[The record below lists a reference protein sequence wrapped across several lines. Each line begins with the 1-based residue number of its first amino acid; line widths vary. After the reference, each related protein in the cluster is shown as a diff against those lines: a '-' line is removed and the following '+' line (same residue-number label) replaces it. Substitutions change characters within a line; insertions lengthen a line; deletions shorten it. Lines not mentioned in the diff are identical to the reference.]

1 MRDLTDKA
9 TVSKLEKAARVRE
22 RDESQALVQLME
34 STNGRAWILRSLE
47 GSHVFST
54 SFSLNALQMSF
65 HEGERNRGLELLNSI
80 MKYCPDQYVL
90 MMRER
95 NARDSATE
103 RSISKDTNG
112 RDGNA
117 DSAPNPRA
125 VDYDALTVP
134 SDYEPGPDVGDDDL
148 EDAGRS

>member
-112 RDGNA
+112 RDGDA
-117 DSAPNPRA
+117 DRAADTSSRVEPDLFDVTIESA
-125 VDYDALTVP
+125 VP
-134 SDYEPGPDVGDDDL
+134 SDYEPTPD
-148 EDAGRS
+148 DAGS